1 MKDKMQLPE
10 ATVKSMNRM
19 GFVLVM
25 IMMFIVAL
33 FLLKVISQTVFTA
46 LLVIAAIIQSIISFR
61 VILNAK
67 KTIQKQNDTHAKNED
82 F

>member
-10 ATVKSMNRM
+10 STVKLMNRM

-25 IMMFIVAL
+25 VMMFIVAL

-46 LLVIAAIIQSIISFR
+46 LLVIAAIIQSVISFR

-67 KTIQKQNDTHAKNED
+67 KAIQKKNDNDNKNED

>member
-10 ATVKSMNRM
+10 STVKLMNRM
-19 GFVLVM
+19 GFVLVVV
-25 IMMFIVAL
+25 MMFIVSL
-33 FLLKVISQTVFTA
+33 FLLKVISQTVFTV
-46 LLVIAAIIQSIISFR
+46 LLVIAAIIQSVISFR

-67 KTIQKQNDTHAKNED
+67 KTIQKKNDNYNKNED